1 MAECII
7 LAGGKSTRM
16 KTNKMLLDFEGHP
29 ILWHTIKSVEP
40 FVSKI
45 IVVTGRYDKEIREA
59 LKDEKVTF
67 VYNKD
72 YENGMFSSVLTG
84 VKETSEDFFV
94 LPGDCP
100 FIKKETFEK
109 VLNGKGDIRY
119 PQYQN
124 EDGHP
129 LYISKKY
136 KTELLNYPL
145 DSNLKLFRDSKKCEI
160 INVEDKNIVM
170 NLNEILDFNKLTTEK
185 GR

>member
-16 KTNKMLLDFEGHP
+16 KTNKMLLDYEGHP

-40 FVSKI
+40 FVNKI
-45 IVVTGRYDKEIREA
+45 IVVTGRYDKEIRES
-59 LKDEKVTF
+59 LKDENVTF

-72 YENGMFSSVLTG
+72 FEQGMFSSVLAG
-84 VKETSEDFFV
+84 VKETNDDFFV

-109 VLNGKGDIRY
+109 LLDGNGEIRVPRY
-119 PQYQN
+119 KN

-129 LYISKKY
+129 IYISKKY
-136 KTELLNYPL
+136 KQELLGGSL
-145 DSNLKLFRDSKKCEI
+145 DFNLKLFRDSKNYEI
-160 INVEDKNIVM
+160 INVGDQNIVI
-170 NLNEILDFNKLTTEK
+170 NLNVYLDYLNIKAN
-185 GR
+185 

>member
-1 MAECII
+1 MAEAII

-29 ILWHTIKSVEP
+29 LLWHTIQSVKP
-40 FVSKI
+40 FVNKI

-59 LKDEKVTF
+59 IKDEEVLF

-72 YENGMFSSVLTG
+72 YEKGMFSSVLIG

-100 FIKKETFEK
+100 FVSKDTFKKI
-109 VLNGKGDIRY
+109 LSGKGDIRY
-119 PQYQN
+119 PRYHN

-129 LYISKKY
+129 IYISKKY
-136 KTELLNYPL
+136 KEELLSMSL
-145 DSNLKLFRDSKKCEI
+145 DLNLKLFRDSKKCEI
-160 INVEDKNIVM
+160 IEVEDRNIVI
-170 NLNEILDFNKLTTEK
+170 NLNQFLDYLEVQTH
-185 GR
+185 

>member
-16 KTNKMLLDFEGHP
+16 KTNKMLLDYEGHP

-40 FVSKI
+40 FVNKI
-45 IVVTGRYDKEIREA
+45 IVVTGRYDKEIRES
-59 LKDEKVTF
+59 LKDENVTF

-72 YENGMFSSVLTG
+72 FEQGMFSSVLAG
-84 VKETSEDFFV
+84 VKETNDDFFV

-109 VLNGKGDIRY
+109 LLDGNGEIRVPRY
-119 PQYQN
+119 KN

-129 LYISKKY
+129 IYISKKY
-136 KTELLNYPL
+136 KQELLGCSL
-145 DSNLKLFRDSKKCEI
+145 DFNLKMFRDSKNYEI
-160 INVEDKNIVM
+160 INVGDQNIVI
-170 NLNEILDFNKLTTEK
+170 NLNEYLDYLNIKAN
-185 GR
+185 